1 MVYYYSIVNS
11 MQEGKRRIPDTQR
24 KENQVNVRLT
34 DKEMEALQTIS
45 ERNGMSVA
53 YFVREGVKLVIKRY
67 SRKP

>member
-1 MVYYYSIVNS
+1 

-24 KENQVNVRLT
+24 KKNQVNVRLT

-67 SRKP
+67 SRKH